1 MTEQYQPI
9 ANLLD
14 RVRLRWRRLMAF
26 RATVRAALLATAVMV
41 LFGLFASLTSRAPIA
56 LAVLGV
62 LAVIL
67 VIAAIVWGLLPMG
80 EAPSDR
86 RIARFIEERK
96 TELDERLV
104 SAVSVVAQ
112 QAMPPGLAASMVG
125 DAARAAAAVDPAEI
139 VASEV
144 LRRAGIQAVAAVLL
158 FAVVAFSVREKARQS
173 YDALAFA
180 LFPAHVVLDVTPGD
194 ARIQAGSNLTV
205 VARLVGN
212 DAPVVAQ
219 LFRSATGNDNDW
231 QATEMP
237 RDGSGRFALAL
248 NSLSSSFRYRVVAG
262 AVTSKTYAVAVVHA
276 PRVTR
281 IDVEYTYPRALGLAP
296 RVEEDGGDI
305 YAPAGTD
312 VRVLVHTDLPA
323 ASGHMVLGPDKQ
335 IDLAV
340 GADRVLRGALK
351 LVEDGAYRVALADR
365 EGLASHGDTEYFIR
379 TMEDRPP
386 EVHVVKPASD
396 RRVTRL
402 EEVAIEA
409 EASDDFGISAFDLV
423 YSVRGGPEKV
433 VRLVIPP
440 RATSVTGHHTLYLED
455 LDVAPGD
462 FVSYYVRARD
472 LARGKASSEARSD
485 IFFLDVKPF
494 EEEFTLAQSQAMGG
508 GRANQQI
515 DDLVAAQKQVIV
527 ATWKLDRR
535 SKAAKGAQSEEDVRS
550 VGKAESELKTR
561 VEQSSSTFRQSTM
574 RDPRSRPTGRGAAPP
589 PPVVRAGQTL
599 AEEDAM
605 MLAANAMGKAVTSL
619 EALKTSDAI
628 APELEALNQLLKAQA
643 DVKQRQV
650 QQQQASGGS
659 GGNRN
664 IQDMS
669 SLFDKE
675 LARHQQ
681 TNYETPKSAAQQDDQ
696 KASAIDKIKDL
707 ARRQDEL
714 LQRQQDLARNREQMS
729 AEEIKRQL
737 ESLTREQNELRQRAE
752 ELAQQ
757 MARATSAPDSASAA
771 RQDQG
776 RGQQQN
782 QQQNGQQ
789 SGQQSQSGQP
799 QPSQAGQQSG
809 GGQPN
814 RPGQQGQTAQQQ
826 GQSGQPGQQGQS
838 GQSDSPSARTGS
850 QNGKDMRDISEEM
863 RNAATDLGR
872 QQTDQASA
880 RAARALEKLRDLE
893 HQLEASTPDGRRRA
907 LGDLQLEARQ
917 LADAERQIAAE
928 SKRAAQNPN
937 DASKDT
943 LRRLAGDQDRLADR
957 LGRVQQGLKQQ
968 GNSAATAPGKDG
980 ADARGLQEA
989 AGNAAREMDRQR
1001 LSQRMQQSA
1010 DAMRAAAGQPDPKAN
1025 GKNPAAPSSEGTPN
1039 AQEDIARALDRVADS
1054 LVAAGRKGDDD
1065 SQKLSSNLSRAQELR
1080 ERLDNLSR
1088 QLDQLN
1094 QRPADAQASSAANG
1108 RSTGQQNAQASQSS
1122 QAPGDNGSK
1131 PGQGQGG
1138 AGGSSV
1144 DVGQVR
1150 QQLNREVQEVR
1161 ELIDQLRREDP
1172 AYAQGGTGLT
1182 FEGQGMTLSAPG
1194 TEAFKQDFAKWQ
1206 EMKRQVS
1213 AALEQVETTLAKKL
1227 QERNAKDRLSAGSD
1241 DQAPAAYQHQVDS
1254 YFKALATRKKQ

>member
-1 MTEQYQPI
+1 MTEHYQPI
-9 ANLLD
+9 AHLLE
-14 RVRLRWRRLMAF
+14 RVRVRWRRLVAF
-26 RATVRAALLATAVMV
+26 RATRRAALLATVTLLIFNA
-41 LFGLFASLTSRAPIA
+41 LASLTSRAPFA
-56 LAVLGV
+56 LAGLGMLVVVLV
-62 LAVIL
+62 VASV
-67 VIAAIVWGLLPMG
+67 VWGLLPAR
-80 EAPSDR
+80 EAPSDA

-96 TELDERLV
+96 QELDERLV
-104 SAVSVVAQ
+104 SAVGVIAQ
-112 QAMPPGLAASMVG
+112 QGPPAGLAASMMG
-125 DAARAAAAVDPAEI
+125 DAARAASSVDPAEI

-158 FAVVAFSVREKARQS
+158 LAASGLYVREKARQS
-173 YDALAFA
+173 YDAIALT

-194 ARIQAGSNLTV
+194 ARVQAGSNFTV

-212 DAPVVAQ
+212 QAPVVPQ
-219 LFRSATGNDNDW
+219 LFRSETGNDDDW
-231 QATEMP
+231 HATEMP
-237 RDGSGRFALAL
+237 KDTSGRFRLAL
-248 NSLSSSFRYRVVAG
+248 NSLTTSFQYRVVAG
-262 AVTSKTYAVAVVHA
+262 TLTSKTYAVAVVHA
-276 PRVTR
+276 PRVKS
-281 IDVEYTYPRALGLAP
+281 IDVEYTYPPALGLAR

-323 ASGHMVLGPDKQ
+323 ASGQMVLGPDKQ
-335 IDLAV
+335 IALTV
-340 GADRVLRGALK
+340 GADHVLRGTLK
-351 LVEDGAYRVALADR
+351 LVEDGAYRVALADT
-365 EGLASHGDTEYFIR
+365 EGLGSHGDTEYFIR

-402 EEVAIEA
+402 EEVTIEA

-423 YSVRGGPEKV
+423 YSVRGGAEKIV
-433 VRLVIPP
+433 PLSIPQH
-440 RATSVTGHHTLYLED
+440 AASVTSSHTLYLED
-455 LDVAPGD
+455 LNVAPGD

-494 EEEFTLAQSQAMGG
+494 EEEFTLAQSQASMGG
-508 GRANQQI
+508 GRQNQQV

-535 SKAAKGAQSEEDVRS
+535 SKAAKGAQSEEDIRA

-561 VEQSSSTFRQSTM
+561 VEQASSSFRQSTM
-574 RDPRSRPTGRGAAPP
+574 RDPRSRPTGRGQTPP

-599 AEEDAM
+599 VEEDDM
-605 MLAANAMGKAVTSL
+605 ILAANAMGQAVTSL
-619 EALKTSDAI
+619 EALKTSDAVT
-628 APELEALNQLLKAQA
+628 PELEALNHLLKAQA

-650 QQQQASGGS
+650 QQQQAGGGS

-681 TNYETPKSAAQQDDQ
+681 TNYETPKSAANQDDQ
-696 KASAIDKIKDL
+696 KASAIDKIKEL

-714 LQRQQDLARNREQMS
+714 LQRQQDLTRNREQMN
-729 AEEIKRQL
+729 ADELKRQL

-757 MARATSAPDSASAA
+757 LA
-771 RQDQG
+771 RQQS
-776 RGQQQN
+776 GQQP
-782 QQQNGQQ
+782 QNGQQ
-789 SGQQSQSGQP
+789 SGQQNQSGQP
-799 QPSQAGQQSG
+799 QPAQSGQQSG

-814 RPGQQGQTAQQQ
+814 RPGQQGQQSAQQQ
-826 GQSGQPGQQGQS
+826 GQTGQPGQQGQS
-838 GQSDSPSARTGS
+838 GQSQGQSAQAGA
-850 QNGKDMRDISEEM
+850 QGKEMRDVSEAM
-863 RNAATDLGR
+863 RNAASELGR

-880 RAARALEKLRDLE
+880 SAAKALQRLRDLE
-893 HQLEASTPDGRRRA
+893 RQLEAGTPDGRRRA

-917 LADAERQIAAE
+917 LADSERQIAAE
-928 SKRAAQNPN
+928 SRRSGQNAN

-943 LRRLAGDQDRLADR
+943 LRRLAGEQDRLADR
-957 LGRVQQGLKQQ
+957 LGRVQDGLKQQ
-968 GNSAATAPGKDG
+968 GNSAAATAAGKDG
-980 ADARGLQEA
+980 GDARNLQEA
-989 AGNAAREMDRQR
+989 AANAAREMDRQR
-1001 LSQRMQQSA
+1001 LGQRMQQSA
-1010 DAMRAAAGQPDPKAN
+1010 DAMRAAAGHPDAKAN
-1025 GKNPAAPSSEGTPN
+1025 GKNPAAPSSDGAPN
-1039 AQEDIARALDRVADS
+1039 SQEDIARALDRLADS
-1054 LVAAGRKGDDD
+1054 LTAAARQGDDE
-1065 SQKLSSNLSRAQELR
+1065 SQKLSNNLSRAQELR

-1094 QRPADAQASSAANG
+1094 QQKPDAQASSASNG
-1108 RSTGQQNAQASQSS
+1108 RSGSPQGTQSSQSS
-1122 QAPGDNGSK
+1122 QQAPGDNGNK

-1138 AGGSSV
+1138 SGGSSA

-1150 QQLNREVQEVR
+1150 EELAREVQEVR
-1161 ELIDQLRREDP
+1161 ALIDQLRRDDP
-1172 AYAQGGTGLT
+1172 TYARGGAGLT

-1227 QERNAKDRLSAGSD
+1227 QERNAKDRLSAGAA
-1241 DQAPAAYQHQVDS
+1241 DQAPAAYQQQVDS
-1254 YFKALATRKKQ
+1254 YFKALATRKKQD

>member
-9 ANLLD
+9 ASLLE
-14 RVRLRWRRLMAF
+14 RVRARWRRLSAF
-26 RATVRAALLATAVMV
+26 RATRRAALLATVA
-41 LFGLFASLTSRAPIA
+41 LLAFNILAALTTRAPFA
-56 LAVLGV
+56 LAALGMLAVLLV
-62 LAVIL
+62 VVAV
-67 VIAAIVWGLLPMG
+67 VWRFLPLR
-80 EAPSDR
+80 EVPSDA

-96 TELDERLV
+96 QELDERLV
-104 SAVSVVAQ
+104 SAVGVVAAQ
-112 QAMPPGLAASMVG
+112 QGAPAGLAASMVG
-125 DAARAAAAVDPAEI
+125 DAARAASTVDPAEI

-158 FAVVAFSVREKARQS
+158 LAATAFFVRDKARQS
-173 YDALAFA
+173 YDAIAFA
-180 LFPAHVVLDVTPGD
+180 LFPTHVVLEVTPGD
-194 ARIQAGSNLTV
+194 ARVQAGSNFTV
-205 VARLVGN
+205 AARLVGN
-212 DAPVVAQ
+212 AAPVVAQ
-219 LFRSATGNDNDW
+219 LFQSETGNDNDW
-231 QATEMP
+231 HATEMP

-248 NSLSSSFRYRVVAG
+248 NSLSSSFHYRVVAG

-323 ASGHMVLGPDKQ
+323 ASGRMVLAPDKQ

-340 GADRVLRGALK
+340 GPDRILRGSMK
-351 LVEDGAYRVALADR
+351 LVEDGAYRVGLADA

-402 EEVAIEA
+402 EEVTIEA

-423 YSVRGGPEKV
+423 YSVRGGREKV
-433 VRLVIPP
+433 VPLAVP
-440 RATSVTGHHTLYLED
+440 RGATSVTGRHMLYLED
-455 LDVAPGD
+455 LDVTPGD

-494 EEEFTLAQSQAMGG
+494 EEEFTLAQSQAQMGG
-508 GRANQQI
+508 GRQNQQI

-535 SKAAKGAQSEEDVRS
+535 SKAAKGAQSEEDIRS

-561 VEQSSSTFRQSTM
+561 VEQSSSSFRQGTM
-574 RDPRSRPTGRGAAPP
+574 RDPRSRPTGRGQPPP

-650 QQQQASGGS
+650 QQQQAGSGS

-681 TNYETPKSAAQQDDQ
+681 TNYETPKSAASQDDQ

-714 LQRQQDLARNREQMS
+714 LQRQQDLSRNREQMS

-757 MARATSAPDSASAA
+757 LA
-771 RQDQG
+771 RQQSG
-776 RGQQQN
+776 QSGQQN
-782 QQQNGQQ
+782 QQNGQQ

-799 QPSQAGQQSG
+799 QPSQSGQQSG

-814 RPGQQGQTAQQQ
+814 RPGQQGQSAQQQ
-826 GQSGQPGQQGQS
+826 GQSGQPGQQGPSGQNEGQSARAGAQS
-838 GQSDSPSARTGS
+838 G
-850 QNGKDMRDISEEM
+850 KEMRDISEEM
-863 RNAATDLGR
+863 RNAASELGR

-893 HQLEASTPDGRRRA
+893 RQLEATTPDGRRRT

-928 SKRAAQNPN
+928 SKRASQNAN

-943 LRRLAGDQDRLADR
+943 MRRLAGEQDRLADR
-957 LGRVQQGLKQQ
+957 LNRVQEGLKQQ
-968 GNSAATAPGKDG
+968 GSTAATAAGKDG
-980 ADARGLQEA
+980 ADARSLQEA
-989 AGNAAREMDRQR
+989 AANAAREMDRQR
-1001 LSQRMQQSA
+1001 LGPRMQQSA
-1010 DAMRAAAGQPDPKAN
+1010 DAMRAAVGQPDANAN
-1025 GKNPAAPSSEGTPN
+1025 GKNPAAPSSNGTPN
-1039 AQEDIARALDRVADS
+1039 AQEDIARTLDRLADS
-1054 LVAAGRKGDDD
+1054 LTAATRQGDDE
-1065 SQKLSSNLSRAQELR
+1065 SHKLSTNLSRAQELR
-1080 ERLDNLSR
+1080 ERLDSLSR

-1094 QRPADAQASSAANG
+1094 QRPEAASSSSTG
-1108 RSTGQQNAQASQSS
+1108 RSTGQPNPQPSS
-1122 QAPGDNGSK
+1122 SSTERQPGENGNK
-1131 PGQGQGG
+1131 PGQGRGG
-1138 AGGSSV
+1138 SGGSSV

-1150 QQLNREVQEVR
+1150 EQLNREVREVR

-1172 AYAQGGTGLT
+1172 TYAQGGAGLT

-1206 EMKRQVS
+1206 EMKRHVT
-1213 AALEQVETTLAKKL
+1213 AALEHVESTLAKKL
-1227 QERNAKDRLSAGSD
+1227 QERNAKDRLSAGAD
-1241 DQAPAAYQHQVDS
+1241 DQAPAAYQQQVDS
-1254 YFKALATRKKQ
+1254 YFKALATRKKQE

>member
-9 ANLLD
+9 ASLLE
-14 RVRLRWRRLMAF
+14 RVRVRWRRLSAF
-26 RATVRAALLATAVMV
+26 RATRRAALLATVALLAFSV
-41 LFGLFASLTSRAPIA
+41 LAALTTRAPFA
-56 LAVLGV
+56 LAALGMMAVVLV
-62 LAVIL
+62 VAAV
-67 VIAAIVWGLLPMG
+67 VWGLLPLR
-80 EAPSDR
+80 EIPSDA

-96 TELDERLV
+96 EELDERLV
-104 SAVSVVAQ
+104 SAVGVAAQ
-112 QAMPPGLAASMVG
+112 EGAPAGLAASMVG
-125 DAARAAAAVDPAEI
+125 DAVRVASTVDPAEI

-144 LRRAGIQAVAAVLL
+144 LRRAGIQAVAALL
-158 FAVVAFSVREKARQS
+158 LLAATGFFVRDKLRQS
-173 YDALAFA
+173 YDAIAFA
-180 LFPAHVVLDVTPGD
+180 LFPAHVVLEVTPGD
-194 ARIQAGSNLTV
+194 ARVQAGSNFTV

-212 DAPVVAQ
+212 QAPVVPQ
-219 LFRSATGNDNDW
+219 LFRSDTGNDNDW
-231 QATEMP
+231 HATEMP
-237 RDGSGRFALAL
+237 KDASGRFALAL
-248 NSLSSSFRYRVVAG
+248 NGLSSSFHYRVVAG

-276 PRVTR
+276 PRVAR

-296 RVEEDGGDI
+296 RVEQDGGDI

-323 ASGHMVLGPDKQ
+323 ASGHMVLAPDKQ

-340 GADRVLRGALK
+340 GPDRILRGSMK
-351 LVEDGAYRVALADR
+351 LLEDGAYRVALADA

-402 EEVAIEA
+402 EEVTIEA

-423 YSVRGGPEKV
+423 YSVRGGREKV
-433 VRLVIPP
+433 VPLTVPQ
-440 RATSVTGHHTLYLED
+440 RATSVTGRHTLYLED

-485 IFFLDVKPF
+485 IFFLDVKSF
-494 EEEFTLAQSQAMGG
+494 EEEFTLAQSQAQMGG
-508 GRANQQI
+508 GRPNQQI

-535 SKAAKGAQSEEDVRS
+535 SQTAKGAQSAEDIRS

-561 VEQSSSTFRQSTM
+561 VEQSSSSFRQGTM
-574 RDPRSRPTGRGAAPP
+574 RDPRSRPTGRGQTPP
-589 PPVVRAGQTL
+589 PPPVRAGQTL

-605 MLAANAMGKAVTSL
+605 MLAANAMEKAVTSL
-619 EALKTSDAI
+619 NALKTSDAI
-628 APELEALNQLLKAQA
+628 TPELEALNQLLKAQA

-650 QQQQASGGS
+650 QQQQASSGS

-681 TNYETPKSAAQQDDQ
+681 TNYETPKSAGSQDDQ
-696 KASAIDKIKDL
+696 KGSAIDKIKDL
-707 ARRQDEL
+707 AQRQDEL
-714 LQRQQDLARNREQMS
+714 LQRQQDLSRNRDQMS

-752 ELAQQ
+752 QLAQQ
-757 MARATSAPDSASAA
+757 LAQQSGQS
-771 RQDQG
+771 
-776 RGQQQN
+776 GQQN
-782 QQQNGQQ
+782 QQNGQQ

-799 QPSQAGQQSG
+799 QPSQSGQQSG

-838 GQSDSPSARTGS
+838 GQNEGQSARAGAQS
-850 QNGKDMRDISEEM
+850 GKEMRDISEEM
-863 RNAATDLGR
+863 RNAASELGR

-893 HQLEASTPDGRRRA
+893 RQLEAASPDGRRRA

-928 SKRAAQNPN
+928 SKRAGQNAN
-937 DASKDT
+937 DAQKDT

-957 LGRVQQGLKQQ
+957 LNRVQEGLKQQ
-968 GNSAATAPGKDG
+968 GSASAAATAAGKDG
-980 ADARGLQEA
+980 SDARSLREA
-989 AGNAAREMDRQR
+989 AANAAREMDRQR
-1001 LSQRMQQSA
+1001 LGQRMQQSA
-1010 DAMRAAAGQPDPKAN
+1010 EAMRATAGQPDAKAN
-1025 GKNPAAPSSEGTPN
+1025 GNNPAAPASNGTPA
-1039 AQEDIARALDRVADS
+1039 AQEDIARTLDRLADS
-1054 LVAAGRKGDDD
+1054 LTAASRQGDDE
-1065 SQKLSSNLSRAQELR
+1065 SHKLSTNLSRAQELR

-1094 QRPADAQASSAANG
+1094 QRPDAASSSPSGRSAGQPNAQSSAATA
-1108 RSTGQQNAQASQSS
+1108 RQ
-1122 QAPGDNGSK
+1122 PGDNGNK

-1138 AGGSSV
+1138 SGGSSA

-1150 QQLNREVQEVR
+1150 EQLNREIQEVR
-1161 ELIDQLRREDP
+1161 ELIDQLRRDDP
-1172 AYAQGGTGLT
+1172 TYAQGGTGLT

-1206 EMKRQVS
+1206 EMKRQVT
-1213 AALEQVETTLAKKL
+1213 AALDQVESTLAKKL
-1227 QERNAKDRLSAGSD
+1227 QERNAKDRLSAGTD
-1241 DQAPAAYQHQVDS
+1241 DQAPAAYQRQVDS
-1254 YFKALATRKKQ
+1254 YFKALATRKKQE